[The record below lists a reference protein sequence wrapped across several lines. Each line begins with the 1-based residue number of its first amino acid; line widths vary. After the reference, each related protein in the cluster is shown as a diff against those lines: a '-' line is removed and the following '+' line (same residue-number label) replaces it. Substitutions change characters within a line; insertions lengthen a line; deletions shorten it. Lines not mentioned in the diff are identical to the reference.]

1 MQCEFHTYTAP
12 SHMDL
17 SQLNGR
23 TSLVAIMDGSG
34 IDSLI
39 STGVLSELSV
49 LPGPRTGAFC
59 AFSACTHRAF
69 NEGIYL
75 PSHSKTTVK
84 TKQGV
89 WHWSRLMEPQ
99 GVMGFPG
106 GSDGKESA
114 CNAGH
119 PDSIPGLGR
128 CPGEGHG
135 NPLQYSCLENST
147 DRGAWWATGHGVTK
161 SQTRLSYEHVQHVQ
175 AINLFV
181 FLFFVI
187 LIIF

>member
-23 TSLVAIMDGSG
+23 KSLVAVMDGSG
-34 IDSLI
+34 IDGLI

-147 DRGAWWATGHGVTK
+147 DRGAWWATVHGVAR
-161 SQTRLSYEHVQHVQ
+161 SWTRLSD
-175 AINLFV
+175 
-181 FLFFVI
+181 
-187 LIIF
+187 